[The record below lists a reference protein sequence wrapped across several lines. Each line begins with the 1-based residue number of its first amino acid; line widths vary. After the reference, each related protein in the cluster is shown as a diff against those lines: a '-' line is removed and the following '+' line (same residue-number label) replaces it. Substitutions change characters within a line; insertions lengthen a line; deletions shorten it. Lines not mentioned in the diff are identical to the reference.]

1 MRHRDGHWVWVMDR
15 GKVALWDESGKPLE
29 MFGTHIDISEDKAR
43 EQQLALAADVYK
55 YVHEGILIANSRGL
69 IVDVNRAFSQ
79 ITGYSREE
87 VIGQSPKMLKS
98 GIHDRAFYHSI
109 WRRLHLEGCWR
120 GEIWNKRKNGEIY
133 PELLTISRVSDPVE
147 DVRYVAL
154 FSDISAL
161 KEHEYHLEKIAHYD
175 ALTKLPNRLLLQER
189 LNTSM
194 LNAKKYGRAIALLF
208 IDLDGFKDVNDQY
221 GHTAGDEVLCV
232 MAQRM
237 KTITRE
243 EDTLARFG
251 GDEFIMILSDI
262 DDKHRTTQIV
272 TRLLGSIAKPLHVS
286 GYEMSL
292 SASIGISLYPENRDI
307 SADTLIQ
314 QADEAMYQAKL
325 AGKNG
330 YYFYQA

>member
-1 MRHRDGHWVWVMDR
+1 M
-15 GKVALWDESGKPLE
+15 
-29 MFGTHIDISEDKAR
+29 
-43 EQQLALAADVYK
+43 
-55 YVHEGILIANSRGL
+55 
-69 IVDVNRAFSQ
+69 
-79 ITGYSREE
+79 
-87 VIGQSPKMLKS
+87 
-98 GIHDRAFYHSI
+98 
-109 WRRLHLEGCWR
+109 
-120 GEIWNKRKNGEIY
+120 
-133 PELLTISRVSDPVE
+133 
-147 DVRYVAL
+147 
-154 FSDISAL
+154 
-161 KEHEYHLEKIAHYD
+161 
-175 ALTKLPNRLLLQER
+175 
-189 LNTSM
+189 
-194 LNAKKYGRAIALLF
+194 
-208 IDLDGFKDVNDQY
+208 NDQY

-251 GDEFIMILSDI
+251 GDEFIVILSDI

-272 TRLLGSIAKPLHVS
+272 TRLLSSIAKPLHVS

-307 SADTLIQ
+307 SAERLIQ

>member
-1 MRHRDGHWVWVMDR
+1 METV
-15 GKVALWDESGKPLE
+15 
-29 MFGTHIDISEDKAR
+29 
-43 EQQLALAADVYK
+43 
-55 YVHEGILIANSRGL
+55 
-69 IVDVNRAFSQ
+69 
-79 ITGYSREE
+79 
-87 VIGQSPKMLKS
+87 
-98 GIHDRAFYHSI
+98 
-109 WRRLHLEGCWR
+109 
-120 GEIWNKRKNGEIY
+120 
-133 PELLTISRVSDPVE
+133 
-147 DVRYVAL
+147 
-154 FSDISAL
+154 
-161 KEHEYHLEKIAHYD
+161 LEKIAHYD

-189 LNTSM
+189 LNASM

-221 GHTAGDEVLCV
+221 GHSAGDEVLCI

-251 GDEFIMILSDI
+251 GDEFIVILSDI

-272 TRLLGSIAKPLHVS
+272 ARLLSSIAKPLHVS
-286 GYEMSL
+286 EYEMSL

-314 QADEAMYQAKL
+314 QADQAMYQAKL

-330 YYFYQA
+330 YYFFAPACDNL